1 VDYFQDDFNQLVK
14 YLLVNISRFLWCNH
28 NLILGY
34 SPYTHAIDEDN
45 HILRNKVSKTET
57 EGDAYYLETDINYKI
72 REGLFF
78 NINGEYL
85 KINTEGEQTQ
95 YFYNQNELIKTIKN
109 IDADINSTQVVITA
123 GFQKKF

>member
-1 VDYFQDDFNQLVK
+1 
-14 YLLVNISRFLWCNH
+14 LWCNH